1 MLEIILNRWRG
12 TGVIYGK
19 ITGNMIYAGYWF
31 LLVAFL
37 SEWYF
42 GLIFAGLYVAGE
54 SYSWGKWVSY
64 ICFPE
69 NHEKEYDNKTGR
81 NFPWIHYIA
90 NFFVDQEKDYLVYC
104 RLALSIRGLF
114 WFLPMLAFLY
124 FIDLIVLWQLIF
136 GTVIL
141 SLGFPVAADLRASS
155 TEVSTVNSQWNP
167 NREFKTC
174 VTYDPS
180 TYRQVPPPLAGRSL
194 IFSFGV
200 AWKNRWTCS
209 SVSPLSPL
217 IRL

>member
-1 MLEIILNRWRG
+1 MLEMLFNRWRG
-12 TGVIYGK
+12 TGVIFWK
-19 ITGNMIYAGYWF
+19 INGNTIYAGYWF

-90 NFFVDQEKDYLVYC
+90 NFFIDQEKDYLNYC

-141 SLGFPVAADLRASS
+141 SLGFPVAADLSRYY
-155 TEVSTVNSQWNP
+155 NP
-167 NREFKTC
+167 RIEYKYFVC
-174 VTYDPS
+174 
-180 TYRQVPPPLAGRSL
+180 
-194 IFSFGV
+194 
-200 AWKNRWTCS
+200 KNNWETQECIYG
-209 SVSPLSPL
+209 LFQFL
-217 IRL
+217 GITLMLFI